1 MKNRRLTSI
10 LYLTAASVFLF
21 FCLSCGI
28 PTYIVPNVN
37 FSNISSGE
45 NVDSFTVSY
54 TCEDQLGDSGKVGL
68 VLLYTVQTGST
79 FPSESTIK
87 SKFKSL
93 FIPTEYNGVDVNVND
108 GEPVFTVTDTG
119 EEKGFYAFRKDGSI
133 IADPVYT
140 YELPND
146 GDFLKHIKLDYKDG
160 KIDMTVSATDHV
172 ILSLDPATSA
182 SENQYIGIYAAVSVK
197 SIRYTNH
204 YWSDLKFVGAIR
216 IVGQE

>member
-28 PTYIVPNVN
+28 PTYIVPKITFTDIPSTAQDNA
-37 FSNISSGE
+37 
-45 NVDSFTVSY
+45 DSFTVNYS
-54 TCEDQLGDSGKVGL
+54 CEDELGDSGKVGL
-68 VLLYTVQTGST
+68 VLLYHVEDTAPKSD
-79 FPSESTIK
+79 SSLI
-87 SKFKSL
+87 SKFKST
-93 FIPTEYNGVDVNVND
+93 FVPTEYNGVDINVRE
-108 GEPVFTVTDTG
+108 GEPVLSSSDLSV
-119 EEKGFYAFRKDGSI
+119 YAFSLDGSL
-133 IADPVYT
+133 IADPEYT

-182 SENQYIGIYAAVSVK
+182 SEDQYIGIYAAVSVK

>member
-10 LYLTAASVFLF
+10 FYLTAASVFLF

-28 PTYIVPNVN
+28 PTYIVPKITFTDIPSTAQDNA
-37 FSNISSGE
+37 
-45 NVDSFTVSY
+45 DSFTVNYS
-54 TCEDQLGDSGKVGL
+54 CEDELGDSGKVGL
-68 VLLYTVQTGST
+68 ILLYHVEVTEPKSN
-79 FPSESTIK
+79 SSLI
-87 SKFKSL
+87 SKFKST
-93 FIPTEYNGVDVNVND
+93 FVPTEYNGVDINVRE
-108 GEPVFTVTDTG
+108 GEPVLSSSDLSV
-119 EEKGFYAFRKDGSI
+119 YAFSLDGSL
-133 IADPVYT
+133 IADPEYT